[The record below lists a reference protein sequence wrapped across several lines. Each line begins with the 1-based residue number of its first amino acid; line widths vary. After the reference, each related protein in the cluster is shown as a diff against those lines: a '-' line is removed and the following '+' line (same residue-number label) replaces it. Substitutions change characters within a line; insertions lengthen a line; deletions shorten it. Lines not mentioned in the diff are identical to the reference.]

1 MTPLWRFYAK
11 WIPSALL
18 VWLAV
23 TLTYA
28 SAYLLLFYGAGVS
41 TEQIIYI
48 DFQDAQ

>member
-11 WIPSALL
+11 WIPAVPL

-28 SAYLLLFYGAGVS
+28 FAYLLLFYGAGIS
-41 TEQIIYI
+41 TEEIIYI
-48 DFQDAQ
+48 DLQDAQ